1 MGQRRFRRYEALG
14 LSVAF
19 CTIDTLIT
27 LLGLAWNSN
36 ISFENIKRAL
46 DLHSYNFKSSA
57 LEFLVI
63 CFIRNFA
70 LLTVAIY
77 VYSSPHRGPKLC
89 KQLTN
94 VTFAVM
100 MVMAALSPAKL
111 LGFYENGESFQ
122 WPVGHWILVVW
133 SVLASLFCL
142 VIWTGVLCNVKE
154 HISREE
160 LQESSQNLETDQ
172 VDKTE
177 EAERRDALVAMFKIV
192 KFMAMEWRY
201 YATAFFFLILYAAST
216 AFAPYYTGQV
226 IATVFDPEGTHEK
239 LRRAVAI
246 MALLS
251 LSSAIF
257 GGFRGG
263 FFVYSDN
270 RVERRVRDKLF
281 RTLVKQEIGF
291 FDENPTGQICSR
303 IASDC
308 VVMTSIMALY
318 TNVFTRN
325 SIMLISSLILMF
337 SLSWRLTLVTFVLLP
352 INFFVN
358 RIFGMLYD
366 TLTEEKQKATA
377 KSNEIA
383 EEVLSA
389 IRTVKSF
396 ACENFEAHRYLKSLD
411 KVLVVQKKIAFGV
424 LGWEISSE
432 VLQASMVTA
441 VLFYGGHLV
450 IQKKVESGLLV
461 SFMLYQF
468 QLVMNLMELS
478 YVWNGVMQAV
488 GASRKVMEWIER
500 QPKIQN
506 RGQYKPEVVTGR
518 IEFRNVKF
526 TYPTRPDKPV
536 LQDVS
541 FTVEPGQV
549 VALVG
554 PSGGGK
560 SSCIGM
566 FEHFYEPDSGEVLLD
581 GVPIREYDHKFLH
594 TKIALVGQEPVLYAR
609 SVEENIAYGYPTAD
623 KESIQ
628 SAAKLANAHEFITDT
643 QNGYETSV
651 GEKGSQMSGGQKQ
664 RIAIA
669 RALVRDPVILLL
681 DEATSALDTESERQ
695 VQEAIQKSLK
705 GRTVLLIAH
714 RLSTVE
720 NADKI
725 VVMSGGRVVQQGV
738 HKDLIQQDGTYKQ
751 LVQRQMIGLDQ
762 SPALP
767 SVPVRP
773 NPSQA
778 REISMSFKESQ
789 HRAHNFGSFQANSLP

>member
-1 MGQRRFRRYEALG
+1 MGPRRFRRSEALG
-14 LSVAF
+14 LIVAY
-19 CTIDTLIT
+19 CIIDTLMT
-27 LLGLAWNSN
+27 LFGLAWNSN
-36 ISFENIKRAL
+36 ISMENIKRAL
-46 DLHSYNFKSSA
+46 VLHSYNFKSSA
-57 LEFLVI
+57 LEFLII
-63 CFIRNFA
+63 CFLRDFA
-70 LLTVAIY
+70 LLTVAIS
-77 VYSSPHRGPKLC
+77 VYFNPHRGPKLC
-89 KQLTN
+89 KQFAN
-94 VTFAVM
+94 VTFAVIM
-100 MVMAALSPAKL
+100 AMAAFSPAKL
-111 LGFYENGESFQ
+111 LGFYENGESFH

-133 SVLASLFCL
+133 SVVASLLCL
-142 VIWTGVLCNVKE
+142 VIWTSVLCNVKE

-160 LQESSQNLETDQ
+160 LQERQNIETDQ
-172 VDKTE
+172 VDKAK

-201 YATAFFFLILYAAST
+201 YAAAFFFLILYAAST

-239 LRRAVAI
+239 LHRAVAI

-291 FDENPTGQICSR
+291 FDETPTGQICSR

-308 VVMTSIMALY
+308 EVMTSIMGLY
-318 TNVFTRN
+318 TNIFTRN
-325 SIMLISSLILMF
+325 SIMLVSSLVLMF
-337 SLSWRLTLVTFVLLP
+337 TLSWRLTLVTFVLLP
-352 INFFVN
+352 INYFVN
-358 RIFGMLYD
+358 RTFGMLYD

-396 ACENFEAHRYLKSLD
+396 ACENFEADRYLKSLD

-424 LGWEISSE
+424 LGYEISSE

-450 IQKKVESGLLV
+450 IEKKVESGLLV

-468 QLVMNLMELS
+468 QLVMNLFQLS

-500 QPKIQN
+500 QPKIVN
-506 RGQYKPEVVTGR
+506 RGQYKPEIVKGH

-526 TYPTRPDKPV
+526 TYPTRPDKTV

-594 TKIALVGQEPVLYAR
+594 TKPVLYAR
-609 SVEENIAYGYPTAD
+609 SVEENIGYGYPTAD

-628 SAAKLANAHEFITDT
+628 NAAKLANAHEFITDT

-681 DEATSALDTESERQ
+681 DEATSALDTESERL

-725 VVMSGGRVVQQGV
+725 VVISGGRVVQQGV
-738 HKDLIQQDGTYKQ
+738 HKDLVQQDGTYKL

-767 SVPVRP
+767 SVAVRP
-773 NPSQA
+773 NASQA
-778 REISMSFKESQ
+778 REISKSFKEAH
-789 HRAHNFGSFQANSLP
+789 HRTHNFGSFQANSLP